1 MLKKYIRIPKTAQII
16 INIILEIFDSIT
28 KFVSIDSYIAATV
41 INMMKQLLNIIENLE
56 INSNILS
63 LTSVLI
69 ITKLIIIIAT
79 KVEIEDK
86 ITPFVSNLITKGVI
100 VKYFITSP
108 TIIVTKFNSCLFTA
122 CIIILVKLYIEYNN
136 ANGK

>member
-69 ITKLIIIIAT
+69 ITKLISIIT
-79 KVEIEDK
+79 R
-86 ITPFVSNLITKGVI
+86 
-100 VKYFITSP
+100 
-108 TIIVTKFNSCLFTA
+108 
-122 CIIILVKLYIEYNN
+122 
-136 ANGK
+136 